1 MKKLEKTN
9 NKKSK
14 NLFIWAKITGLL
26 ALITLPAAPFIA
38 PLFCERTFTGDGCS
52 LSSIGMGLYFVF
64 AAAIFAIVSIIL
76 FVKAYSEKKK

>member
-1 MKKLEKTN
+1 MKKIEKTN

-26 ALITLPAAPFIA
+26 ALITMPVAPLIA
-38 PLFCERTFTGDGCS
+38 PLFCEKTFTGDGCS

-64 AAAIFAIVSIIL
+64 AAMIFAIISVIL
-76 FVKAYSEKKK
+76 FVQAFSEKKK